1 MTVTSWKI
9 FTIAFSVIV
18 LVSTMLLPFWPL
30 SGSSLDI
37 EDMPLY
43 SWGVDD
49 GMYKE
54 DVNAK
59 DEQLLNVD
67 LETDSLISAFPE
79 DGETESDNSK
89 QHVKE
94 DIDPFY
100 EMPVDNSEI
109 ESLFES
115 ISHPYWKVRLDAINE
130 LGLLQ
135 DKRSIPVLIERALY
149 DDNRHPRWRSSI
161 ILKGLDPS
169 ESIVLPRFLAELE
182 SDDGLVVRNAA
193 VALALMGDNR
203 GTKELVNGLE
213 DLDFFRRWESVFIIG
228 LVGDEKS
235 ALFLSPLLKEHKEP
249 NAQIRMEAAIALGK
263 IGSSDDALNLVE
275 VLRNDTDMRVREAA
289 VNAITKVGNKEVI
302 SALERL
308 HITESD
314 AWLRQLI
321 GESIRSLR

>member
-1 MTVTSWKI
+1 
-9 FTIAFSVIV
+9 
-18 LVSTMLLPFWPL
+18 MLLPFWPL
-30 SGSSLDI
+30 SGSSPDI

-43 SWGVDD
+43 SWGVDED
-49 GMYKE
+49 MYEE
-54 DVNAK
+54 DVNVK
-59 DEQLLNVD
+59 VERPLNVV
-67 LETDSLISAFPE
+67 LETESIISAFPQ
-79 DGETESDNSK
+79 DDETEYDNFK
-89 QHVKE
+89 QDVKE
-94 DIDPFY
+94 DSDPFD
-100 EMPVDNSEI
+100 EMPVENSEI

-115 ISHPYWKVRLDAINE
+115 ISHPYWKARLDAINE

-169 ESIVLPRFLAELE
+169 GSIVLPRFLAELE

-203 GTKELVNGLE
+203 GMKELINGLE
-213 DLDFFRRWESVFIIG
+213 DLDSFRRWESVFIIG

-235 ALFLSPLLKEHKEP
+235 VLFLSPLLKEYIEP

-275 VLRNDTDMRVREAA
+275 VVGNDTDMRVREAA
-289 VNAITKVGNKEVI
+289 VNAITKIGNKEVI

-314 AWLRQLI
+314 AWVRQLI
-321 GESIRSLR
+321 GESIRNLR